1 MIRIYNFTRGARGTR
16 IFWLCEEMGLPY
28 QVEALPYPVPESYRA
43 LHPLGSVPFLED
55 EGGVAMSESVAM
67 LLYLA
72 QRYGPTPL
80 LPTADPARL
89 ARVLEMAVFAE
100 ATLGGR
106 MNPLME
112 AHFGAP
118 EADKR
123 NWSVRGLEARVERA
137 LDHVADLVAAE
148 GPYLAGPEF
157 TLADIAIGTTF
168 GLWRGA
174 LGKPLPDRLAAY
186 DARIKARPAYERA
199 QQATAAATAG

>member
-1 MIRIYNFTRGARGTR
+1 MIKIYNFTRGARGVR

-28 QVEALPYPVPESYRA
+28 QIEAMGFPVPESYRA
-43 LHPLGSVPFLED
+43 LHPLATVPFLED

-72 QRYGPTPL
+72 QKYGPTPL
-80 LPTADPARL
+80 LPSPGDPRL
-89 ARVLEMAVFAE
+89 ARVLQMTIFAE
-100 ATLGGR
+100 ATLGAR

-137 LDHVADLVAAE
+137 LDYVADMLDAE
-148 GPYLAGPEF
+148 GPYLAGAEF
-157 TLADIAIGTTF
+157 TLADIAIGTVF
-168 GLWRGA
+168 GIWRGA
-174 LGKPLPDRLAAY
+174 LGKALPDRLAAY
-186 DARIKARPAYERA
+186 QERIKARPAYERA
-199 QQATAAATAG
+199 QAQAAAAPS

>member
-1 MIRIYNFTRGARGTR
+1 MIKIYNFTRGARGVR

-28 QVEALPYPVPESYRA
+28 QVEAMPFPVPDSYRA
-43 LHPLGSVPFLED
+43 LHPLATVPFLED

-67 LLYLA
+67 LIYLA

-80 LPTADPARL
+80 LPAPGDPKL
-89 ARVLEMAVFAE
+89 ARVLQMTVFAE
-100 ATLGGR
+100 ATLGAR

-118 EADKR
+118 DADKR

-137 LDHVADLVAAE
+137 LDYVADMLEAE

-157 TLADIAIGTTF
+157 SLADIAIATTF
-168 GLWRGA
+168 GIWRGA
-174 LGKPLPDRLAAY
+174 LGKTLPERLAAY
-186 DARIKARPAYERA
+186 QAQITARPGYARA
-199 QQATAAATAG
+199 QAATS

>member
-1 MIRIYNFTRGARGTR
+1 MIRIHNFTHGARGVR
-16 IFWLCEEMGLPY
+16 VFWLCEEMGLPY
-28 QVEALPYPVPESYRA
+28 QVEAMAFPVPDSYRA
-43 LHPLGSVPFLED
+43 LHPLASVPFLED

-67 LLYLA
+67 LIYLA

-80 LPTADPARL
+80 LPVQDPRAL
-89 ARVLEMAVFAE
+89 ARVMQMTVFAE
-100 ATLGGR
+100 ATLGAR

-137 LDHVADLVAAE
+137 LDYVAEMLEAE

-157 TLADIAIGTTF
+157 SLADIAIGTTF
-168 GLWRGA
+168 GIWRGA
-174 LGKPLPDRLAAY
+174 LGKALPDGLAAY
-186 DARIKARPAYERA
+186 QARITARPGYARA
-199 QQATAAATAG
+199 QAATAAAPG